1 MPVDSAHTHK
11 STFAIVLANLMFVK
25 DFFPFDQQLP

>member
-1 MPVDSAHTHK
+1 MPVDSAHTYK

-25 DFFPFDQQLP
+25 DYFSFHQQLL